1 MSENSKTLACEYEYE
16 FDNHETCIRAGVAL
30 ECMIHLLCDLEANL
44 PERMRFDVDGN
55 TLYIRTSTEE
65 HIMFDKFIDVF
76 FEINSRF
83 IIEE

>member
-1 MSENSKTLACEYEYE
+1 MSDNSKTLAYEYEYE
-16 FDNHETCIRAGVAL
+16 FDDHETCIRAGVAI
-30 ECMIHLLCDLEANL
+30 ECMIHLLCDLEASL
-44 PERMRFDVDGN
+44 PERMQFDADGN

-83 IIEE
+83 IEE